1 MIHPR
6 NFLILPLS
14 CLIVLLCSVCL
25 HAQMSQGSFVYV
37 NSAKDEQAPFIAPD
51 GKVMYWTVA
60 HHPKNIG
67 GEKDPGDIWMSI
79 WTGSSWSQPQHGGA
93 LINNSAYNAVCGISH
108 DGNRLFLLGHYA
120 PDQQPVSSQGVSVS
134 LKETTGWSP
143 PQSINIPY
151 FMDRGKETH
160 GYLSTTLG
168 VFVFSAESYVTVG
181 AEDIY
186 ISKLVNGQWSEPI
199 NLGTTINTTRQE
211 LSPSLS
217 ADGMFLYFASNG
229 RKNYGATD
237 IYYSQRLD
245 DSWTNWSQPVN
256 MGANVNSE
264 GRELFYRTYPE
275 SGFALFTS
283 THNSDG
289 YADVQ
294 YYKPP
299 KDLPDSLMQAPASG
313 AKIVEIV
320 REKAI
325 TEDEKQF
332 RVFGQVTDSKT
343 GKPMQAKL
351 SFHADKYYEVQAG
364 ADGRYSLLIPSV
376 SEYAISVEAEGY
388 VGNFE
393 KLDVRTYEMKALEMN
408 YKLQPIEIGAT
419 VNLKSV
425 LFQQSTPNLLPE
437 SNDELDQVVAF
448 LKTNPRVEIQLGG
461 HTDGRGHPEHN
472 LRLSQ
477 KRVDRVKAYL
487 VSKGIS
493 PKRITGKGFGGA
505 KPIAGNDNEE
515 TRRLNRRVEFTIV
528 KD

>member
-1 MIHPR
+1 
-6 NFLILPLS
+6 
-14 CLIVLLCSVCL
+14 VV
-25 HAQMSQGSFVYV
+25 
-37 NSAKDEQAPFIAPD
+37 
-51 GKVMYWTVA
+51 
-60 HHPKNIG
+60 
-67 GEKDPGDIWMSI
+67 
-79 WTGSSWSQPQHGGA
+79 
-93 LINNSAYNAVCGISH
+93 
-108 DGNRLFLLGHYA
+108 
-120 PDQQPVSSQGVSVS
+120 
-134 LKETTGWSP
+134 
-143 PQSINIPY
+143 
-151 FMDRGKETH
+151 
-160 GYLSTTLG
+160 
-168 VFVFSAESYVTVG
+168 
-181 AEDIY
+181 
-186 ISKLVNGQWSEPI
+186 
-199 NLGTTINTTRQE
+199 
-211 LSPSLS
+211 
-217 ADGMFLYFASNG
+217 
-229 RKNYGATD
+229 
-237 IYYSQRLD
+237 
-245 DSWTNWSQPVN
+245 
-256 MGANVNSE
+256 
-264 GRELFYRTYPE
+264 
-275 SGFALFTS
+275 
-283 THNSDG
+283 
-289 YADVQ
+289 
-294 YYKPP
+294 
-299 KDLPDSLMQAPASG
+299 
-313 AKIVEIV
+313 
-320 REKAI
+320 
-325 TEDEKQF
+325 
-332 RVFGQVTDSKT
+332 
-343 GKPMQAKL
+343 
-351 SFHADKYYEVQAG
+351 EVQAG